1 MEAASNNNSTCGI
14 QMSYWSHKGDIKSS
28 YVTQAI
34 RKSSVWVKFLL
45 FYFFYFA
52 IAISICPKSYFVFC
66 SWMCELF
73 SVPIFMGIRVW
84 ILKFC
89 LKLWCEYILMVYFLF
104 SFQWFP
110 VYTVASPFHGM
121 THHKMNW
128 SLFVDTACTRC
139 QIYCVYFFFATT
151 WSPVEDQ

>member
-1 MEAASNNNSTCGI
+1 MESASNNNSTCGI
-14 QMSYWSHKGDIKSS
+14 EWVIDHTKEISRVAMSHKRLESHPCESS
-28 YVTQAI
+28 
-34 RKSSVWVKFLL
+34 
-45 FYFFYFA
+45 FYFFIFFNFA

-89 LKLWCEYILMVYFLF
+89 LKLWCEYLLMVYFFF

-110 VYTVASPFHGM
+110 VYIVASPFHGM

-128 SLFVDTACTRC
+128 SLFIDTTCTRC
-139 QIYCVYFFFATT
+139 QIYCVCFFFATT